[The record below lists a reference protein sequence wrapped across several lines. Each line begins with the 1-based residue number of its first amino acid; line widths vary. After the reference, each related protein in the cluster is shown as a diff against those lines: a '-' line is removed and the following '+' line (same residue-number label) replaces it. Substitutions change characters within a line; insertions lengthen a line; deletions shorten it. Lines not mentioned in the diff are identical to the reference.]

1 MFPFFCCDV
10 GDNLARVAN
19 GLLDAMQLYVMPSV
33 QGRWKLLKTLT
44 QKHILLNMRK
54 FAFSIAITIV
64 KDKDLQK
71 YGNNDNDLT
80 FSNSTKSLDIKFF
93 ILFKVFKLFA

>member
-1 MFPFFCCDV
+1 
-10 GDNLARVAN
+10 
-19 GLLDAMQLYVMPSV
+19 MQLYVMPSV

-44 QKHILLNMRK
+44 QKHHILLNMRK
-54 FAFSIAITIV
+54 FAIAITIV

>member
-1 MFPFFCCDV
+1 MFPFISAY
-10 GDNLARVAN
+10 LTH
-19 GLLDAMQLYVMPSV
+19 LLLWMFFNMITV

-54 FAFSIAITIV
+54 FAFAIAITIV